1 MGWAPVPSKRITPSG
16 LHEPSEPPGASQ
28 IFCGGP
34 PETSTF
40 FSLSSAKKARNRLSG
55 DQKGRVV
62 PSVPARDCAAS
73 ALSGRTQMRLFPD
86 ESVCL
91 LYTSDA
97 ADE

>member
-1 MGWAPVPSKRITPSG
+1 MGSLALPSKRITPSG
-16 LHEPSEPPGASQ
+16 LQEPSEPLGASQ

-40 FSLSSAKKARNRLSG
+40 FSFPSAKNPRNRLSG

-62 PSVPARDCAAS
+62 PSVPARGCAAS
-73 ALSGRTQMRLFPD
+73 ALSARTQMRLFPD